1 MEWICSG
8 LPDCQHWSNGNGYEK
23 VRGNG
28 VHHSFE
34 DAGLFARLD
43 GELWPSLR
51 AQLAEMV
58 HASIDYEVTAARDML
73 RDEHAELM
81 ASLDKR
87 EAALSA
93 AQREVQKAREAVFA
107 ERRSLEAEKERYV
120 GSAGTSDVLRLNI
133 GGERTVSVQRGTLCA
148 VSDSKLASTF
158 GGRWDGSLPR
168 DKDGAFF
175 VDFDPDLF
183 LPLLA
188 YLRMK
193 RIQDTAA
200 PLTPQTLPTVVGR
213 EAEFMQMLKFYGI
226 IGGGEKGTAYDPAS
240 SVQFR
245 ERGKAYD
252 PASSVQF
259 REKGPEKGPVELS
272 FLWARRT
279 VPHVSISPDGM
290 TVTRTGHPHWRRA
303 FGDKIVNRTL
313 LESSLRASF
322 RIVSLGSPPDSK
334 DSGPLLGFAEGG
346 ADRMDDCSAERNPQG
361 MFTYR
366 VRDGRLLAP
375 STRTISGAN
384 PRSRAH
390 VGDVLT
396 FIIHADGQIGFE
408 KNGKS
413 GGIIFKNVPD
423 CLMPVVEMNTENCRV
438 EIVTP

>member
-1 MEWICSG
+1 MQWICSG
-8 LPDCQHWSNGNGYEK
+8 LPECQHWSNGYEK
-23 VRGNG
+23 HRGHRGNG
-28 VHHSFE
+28 VVHSVE
-34 DAGLFARLD
+34 GAGLFARLD

-51 AQLAEMV
+51 TQLAEMV
-58 HASIDYEVTAARDML
+58 HACIDYEVTAARDLL
-73 RDEHAELM
+73 RAEHAELM
-81 ASLDKR
+81 AGLDER
-87 EAALSA
+87 EAALSS

-107 ERRSLEAEKERYV
+107 ERRSLEAEKECFV
-120 GSAGTSDVLRLNI
+120 GSGGKSDVLRLNI

-200 PLTPQTLPTVVGR
+200 PVAPQTMPTVVGR
-213 EAEFMQMLKFYGI
+213 EAEFMQMLTFYGI
-226 IGGGEKGTAYDPAS
+226 IGG
-240 SVQFR
+240 
-245 ERGKAYD
+245 ERA
-252 PASSVQF
+252 
-259 REKGPEKGPVELS
+259 PEQLP
-272 FLWARRT
+272 FMWARRT

-313 LESSLRASF
+313 LESSIRVSF
-322 RIVSLGSPPDSK
+322 KIVSLGSPPDSK
-334 DSGPLLGFAEGG
+334 DCGPLLGFAQGG

-375 STRTISGAN
+375 STRTIAGAN

-396 FIIHADGQIGFE
+396 FTLHPDGQIGFE